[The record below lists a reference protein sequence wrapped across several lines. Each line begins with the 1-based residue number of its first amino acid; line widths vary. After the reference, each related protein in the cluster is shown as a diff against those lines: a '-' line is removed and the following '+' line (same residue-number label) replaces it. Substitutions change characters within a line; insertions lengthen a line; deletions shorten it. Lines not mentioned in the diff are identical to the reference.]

1 MYADTQLANNPQVP
15 LIEEVELLTEE
26 YSEDSLPDNFDHPA
40 ADDVWIDSPFWESRE
55 LRFDER
61 MARNAILMKWR
72 CGTIDSVIAIMA
84 LIAHDALDFDLT
96 IQMISDHA
104 LTAAHIDGEAA

>member
-1 MYADTQLANNPQVP
+1 MNFMNSLA
-15 LIEEVELLTEE
+15 EEFELLREE
-26 YSEDSLPDNFDHPA
+26 DIVLPLDPLDFA
-40 ADDVWIDSPFWESRE
+40 VDDAVIESPFWQSRE

-104 LTAAHIDGEAA
+104 LTAAQIDGEAA